1 MSVVVTITST
11 INSSP
16 VPSWVNNNGDNSPS
30 LRETSA
36 SFSRRSSKISLL
48 RKKKKVCCGA
58 KSTDDDY
65 HATIKSLNSRG
76 RFPRKSL
83 GQHYMLNS
91 DINDQLAAAAKVK
104 EGDFVLEIGPGTGSL
119 TNVLLNLGASVL
131 AIDKDPHMVD
141 LVRERFA
148 GSDKFKVLHEDFVK
162 SHIRSHMLSFLETRN
177 LSHPDF
183 ALAKVV
189 SNLPFNISTDVV
201 KLLLPMGDIF
211 SHVVLLLQD
220 EAALRLVEP
229 ALRTSEYRPI
239 NILVY
244 FYSGT
249 CYSSS
254 VFAILVNVDSFAD
267 KPLSLFQEPEYNF
280 RVPRENFFP
289 QPKVDAAVVTFKL
302 KHPRDYP
309 DVSSTKSFFS
319 LVNSAFNGKR
329 KMLRKSLQHLSSS
342 PEIEK
347 ALGVAGLPVTSRPE
361 ELTLGDFV
369 KLHNDLK
376 MSSSSLETTRA
387 ELGLLVVYL
396 NKAEAR
402 DKICRAIQ
410 YGSKFVSDGQPGTA
424 QNVDKSTSLAR
435 KVFRLFK
442 FVNDLHALISPVPKG
457 TPLPLAL
464 LGKSKNALLSTFL
477 FLDQIVWL
485 GRTGIYKN
493 KERAELL
500 GRISLFCWM
509 GSSACTSLVEL
520 GELGR
525 LSASIKKLEKEIGNK
540 DKHQNEQYRAKL
552 QRSNERS
559 LALIKAGM
567 DFVVAFGLL
576 QLAPKKVT
584 PRVTG
589 AFGFASSLISCYQV
603 LLIHDNPFP
612 YFYMMCW
619 LVAVLGIISL
629 TKAFVNLLL
638 FAVTAIASQVQDGLR
653 KDDVECP
660 SVWMFLTSKLHRS
673 GELNLH
679 NPGEIQNRFRGYY
692 SRKLDQQSPS
702 KSTTKVP
709 AKSNTGSLDKK

>member
-1 MSVVVTITST
+1 MSVVAITST

-16 VPSWVNNNGDNSPS
+16 SWMNNNGDSCHS
-30 LRETSA
+30 LRENSA
-36 SFSRRSSKISLL
+36 SFSRRSSNISLL
-48 RKKKKVCCGA
+48 RKVCCGA

-239 NILVY
+239 NILVN
-244 FYSGT
+244 FYS
-249 CYSSS
+249 
-254 VFAILVNVDSFAD
+254 
-267 KPLSLFQEPEYNF
+267 EPEYNF

-289 QPKVDAAVVTFKL
+289 RPKVDAAVVTFKL

-376 MSSSSLETTRA
+376 MSSSSLERTRA
-387 ELGLLVVYL
+387 EVGLLVVYL

-485 GRTGIYKN
+485 NRTGIYKN

-589 AFGFASSLISCYQV
+589 AFGFASSLISCYQ
-603 LLIHDNPFP
+603 LL
-612 YFYMMCW
+612 
-619 LVAVLGIISL
+619 
-629 TKAFVNLLL
+629 
-638 FAVTAIASQVQDGLR
+638 
-653 KDDVECP
+653 P
-660 SVWMFLTSKLHRS
+660 SHPKSK
-673 GELNLH
+673 
-679 NPGEIQNRFRGYY
+679 
-692 SRKLDQQSPS
+692 
-702 KSTTKVP
+702 TV
-709 AKSNTGSLDKK
+709 

>member
-1 MSVVVTITST
+1 MSVVTIT

-16 VPSWVNNNGDNSPS
+16 SWMNNRDNSFS
-30 LRETSA
+30 LRETTAYLSRR
-36 SFSRRSSKISLL
+36 RRSSSVSL

-58 KSTDDDY
+58 KSRDDDY
-65 HATIKSLNSRG
+65 HATLKSLNSRG

-91 DINDQLAAAAKVK
+91 DINDELAAAANVK

-148 GSDKFKVLHEDFVK
+148 GSHKFKVLHEDFVK
-162 SHIRSHMLSFLETRN
+162 SHIRSHMLSFLQTRI
-177 LSHPDF
+177 LSDPDF

-239 NILVY
+239 NILVN
-244 FYSGT
+244 FYS
-249 CYSSS
+249 
-254 VFAILVNVDSFAD
+254 
-267 KPLSLFQEPEYNF
+267 EPEYNF

-289 QPKVDAAVVTFKL
+289 RPKVDAAVVTFKL

-369 KLHNDLK
+369 KLHNELK
-376 MSSSSLETTRA
+376 MSSSLETARA
-387 ELGLLVVYL
+387 ELGVVVLYL

-442 FVNDLHALISPVPKG
+442 FVNDLHALISPVPKA

-464 LGKSKNALLSTFL
+464 LGKTKNALLSTFL

-509 GSSACTSLVEL
+509 GSSACTSLVEI

-589 AFGFASSLISCYQV
+589 AFGFASSLISCYQ
-603 LLIHDNPFP
+603 LLPAHP
-612 YFYMMCW
+612 
-619 LVAVLGIISL
+619 
-629 TKAFVNLLL
+629 K
-638 FAVTAIASQVQDGLR
+638 
-653 KDDVECP
+653 
-660 SVWMFLTSKLHRS
+660 SK
-673 GELNLH
+673 
-679 NPGEIQNRFRGYY
+679 
-692 SRKLDQQSPS
+692 
-702 KSTTKVP
+702 TV
-709 AKSNTGSLDKK
+709 